1 MPSRILPL
9 LSFATVAAVALAACG
24 PRNNVRH
31 SGSRNADAVAAA
43 PVAAP
48 TTIAPTVA
56 DADNPTGDPSFKYS
70 AAALGK
76 EPPEITVDDW
86 VGTDQPL
93 LLRNEMGKVVLL
105 AFCRLDDP
113 RCAPAEAMLRELRQT
128 HPSGDFVIIELFTD
142 SGYDRDAWMLVR
154 KQIADRN
161 LGWPAGYGNKVQYA
175 VLRYGFKDIPA
186 AYLIDADGKVVWS
199 GVPSTK
205 STLKKAVDTLV
216 KQGP

>member
-1 MPSRILPL
+1 MQSRIVAVTAALAV
-9 LSFATVAAVALAACG
+9 LSLAACG
-24 PRNNVRH
+24 PRTNVKH
-31 SGSRNADAVAAA
+31 SGARTSNGVAATQGA
-43 PVAAP
+43 SSNVVVGPGANAN
-48 TTIAPTVA
+48 
-56 DADNPTGDPSFKYS
+56 ADNPTGDPSFKYS

-86 VGTDQPL
+86 VGTDHPI
-93 LLRNEMGKVVLL
+93 LLRDQIGK
-105 AFCRLDDP
+105 
-113 RCAPAEAMLRELRQT
+113 APAEAMLRELRQA
-128 HPSGDFVIIELFTD
+128 HPGGDFEIVELFTD
-142 SGYDRDAWMLVR
+142 TAYDRDGWTQVR

-199 GVPSTK
+199 GVPGEK
-205 STLKKAVDTLV
+205 STLRKAVDTLV

>member
-1 MPSRILPL
+1 MSSHRLPIAAL
-9 LSFATVAAVALAACG
+9 ATVALVACG

-31 SGSRNADAVAAA
+31 AG
-43 PVAAP
+43 AP
-48 TTIAPTVA
+48 TTTTVA
-56 DADNPTGDPSFKYS
+56 TTSAQPPSVAATMLSDADNPTGDPSFKYS

-86 VGTDQPL
+86 VGTEQPL
-93 LLRNEMGKVVLL
+93 LLRNEIGKVVLL

-113 RCAPAEAMLRELRQT
+113 RCAPAEAMLRELRDS
-128 HPSGDFVIIELFTD
+128 HPSGDFVVVELFTD
-142 SGYDRDAWMLVR
+142 SAYDRDAWMLVR

-175 VLRYGFKDIPA
+175 VLRYGFKDVPA

-199 GVPSTK
+199 GVPSTM